1 MYSLM
6 YPLYAFHSATAM
18 YECKL
23 INNIYETEYIYKAII
38 VCNDPYRIFSYITI
52 LSNMLYPIGV
62 LTYQNFQKTISD
74 FYKGKLRLLVI
85 SDVMFDIITTQYSK
99 EFEAVNVIFTTDESN
114 LEQTSV
120 ILQNSKIFS
129 LSK

>member
-38 VCNDPYRIFSYITI
+38 VCNDPYITI

-74 FYKGKLRLLVI
+74 FYKGKLRLLII